1 MDKQRREYAL
11 KKMQEKKEKIGVAQH
26 QISQK
31 LEKYAAGGAA
41 KVRKGEATLSGKQ
54 VKTSPQKGRE

>member
-11 KKMQEKKEKIGVAQH
+11 KKLKEKKE
-26 QISQK
+26 SK

-54 VKTSPQKGRE
+54 LKTSPQKGKE

>member
-11 KKMQEKKEKIGVAQH
+11 KKIQEKKE
-26 QISQK
+26 SK

-41 KVRKGEATLSGKQ
+41 KVRKGEATSSGKQ
-54 VKTSPQKGRE
+54 RVENEPP